1 MNLHRSPLLA
11 LGILF
16 GALVGCS
23 SAPSSDFDPFDTD
36 APSASDAADDQDGD
50 APQRQ
55 SPPPGD
61 RATTASPDDAPSST
75 PGRAV
80 DGTGD
85 GWDTLDL
92 RSFDDEDHVVEGRHR
107 WQGPDHLSFHAAVD
121 TDDNHLYLIVDV
133 HTDDVDP
140 NADAVELRLRDPGL
154 DDMINDL
161 PTLLQE
167 RFSLDYE
174 LTFSVAPDGS
184 LSPLDGSSLATDAIH
199 TAGVSTVDGYRIEAA
214 VSVDAFPYLRAFP
227 LDALGFRLDV
237 VTDHVRMS
245 AATRS
250 DGTPRY
256 ALYRDANLHPAHP
269 PQKSPPRDDA
279 IAVWQRQGTKWSFRS
294 LEFLS
299 PRWTHLG
306 QNPEIVNSL
315 VDAEAFPAS
324 CDPAEDDIRLVD
336 AYEHRDGD
344 LRTALWL
351 CGTSA
356 DNAPCPDHATSDL
369 LWSTIEPYSSDQW
382 IISEAFSV
390 LQSPFDQCPLET
402 ADDGPLAQD
411 FSMLP
416 LDLIG
421 PDVWAIGFHRHRQT
435 SNHFFEDTQ
444 AVLVDPGASNPILT
458 RLTLDHTDATNQH
471 RSLERGRIYLTD
483 LNDQE
488 GLDICQVDELI
499 DQSCRSL
506 MEDCQT
512 RDRSHETMSVAR
524 LWNPDTHQFEDYPLA
539 QHPQCRGSTNA
550 DSIDGYQLLLID
562 RRLGLIEATR

>member
-199 TAGVSTVDGYRIEAA
+199 TAGVNTVDGYRVEVA
-214 VSVDAFPYLRAFP
+214 VGVDAFRYLRRLP
-227 LDALGFRLDV
+227 LDAVGFRLDV
-237 VTDHVRMS
+237 LSDPLRMS
-245 AATRS
+245 AAVRS
-250 DGTPRY
+250 DGSPRY
-256 ALYRDANLHPAHP
+256 ALYEDASLLPTQAPDNA
-269 PQKSPPRDDA
+269 PPRDDA
-279 IAVWQRQGTKWSFRS
+279 LAVWQRDGQQWSFRS
-294 LEFLS
+294 LEYLS
-299 PRWTHLG
+299 SRWQHLG
-306 QNPEIVNSL
+306 NPHHIVTSMI
-315 VDAEAFPAS
+315 DADAFPSS
-324 CDPAEDDIRLVD
+324 CDPSSHDVRLVD
-336 AYEHRDGD
+336 TYAHRDGD
-344 LRTALWL
+344 RRVALWL
-351 CGTSA
+351 CGTPA
-356 DNAPCPDHATSDL
+356 DDDPCPESATSEL
-369 LWSTIEPYSSDQW
+369 IWSELVPRSSDEWGVSQ
-382 IISEAFSV
+382 AFSV
-390 LQSPFDQCPLET
+390 LDTPLDQCPVT
-402 ADDGPLAQD
+402 VSDDQPLASD
-411 FSMLP
+411 FSLLP

-421 PDVWAIGFHRHRQT
+421 PDVWAIGFHRRGDT
-435 SNHFFEDTQ
+435 SNHILHETI
-444 AVLVDPGASNPILT
+444 ATLIDPHASDPILS
-458 RLTLDHTDATNQH
+458 RMTLDRVDATTDSRTVESGQVF
-471 RSLERGRIYLTD
+471 LTN

-488 GLDICQVDELI
+488 GLDICQVDEI
-499 DQSCRSL
+499 KDQRCRGL

-512 RDRSHETMSVAR
+512 RDRSHELMSSAE
-524 LWNPDTHQFEDYPLA
+524 LWNPDTHQFEDYPLSR
-539 QHPQCRGSTNA
+539 HPMCRGSTA
-550 DSIDGYQLLLID
+550 FESVDGYQLLVID
-562 RRLGLIEATR
+562 TRLGLIRAGH